1 MRRWIIRGA
10 AAFMVLLLCGFFAA
24 ALLFFTQPMTEQTF
38 DLSVETVQWEV
49 YIQEGQQRT
58 DLLPDGDIG
67 YTGLSA
73 PGQTFY
79 FSRILTEEVESPVLY
94 LDTVNRSVSS
104 PTPPDCS
111 GQSV

>member
-1 MRRWIIRGA
+1 MRRWIMRGA

-24 ALLFFTQPMTEQTF
+24 TLLFFTQPMTEQTF

-79 FSRILTEEVESPVLY
+79 FSRILTDEVESPVL
-94 LDTVNRSVSS
+94 
-104 PTPPDCS
+104 
-111 GQSV
+111 